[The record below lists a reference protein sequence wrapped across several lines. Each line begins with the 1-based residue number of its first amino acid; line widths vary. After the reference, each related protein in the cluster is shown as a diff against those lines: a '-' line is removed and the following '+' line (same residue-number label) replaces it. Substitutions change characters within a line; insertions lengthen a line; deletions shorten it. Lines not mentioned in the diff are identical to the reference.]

1 MEVFF
6 AVTVLIAFILA
17 WGWFCL
23 GFLNVIEYDN
33 FIDELMAYFAVS
45 TIGVVTLILGFIA
58 YGLLFGPIF

>member
-23 GFLNVIEYDN
+23 VLSSNGQEARF
-33 FIDELMAYFAVS
+33 S
-45 TIGVVTLILGFIA
+45 TK
-58 YGLLFGPIF
+58 